1 MHLLIAL
8 SLSSLLSASL
18 AIHAEYQQRARQLY
32 LFKPL
37 TTILIWYLAFRRPAG
52 GAVFYHY
59 AILIGLGFS
68 LAGDI
73 FLMFPQRYFL
83 AGLGSFLL
91 GHLAYIAAFV
101 SINGPQI
108 SLWWLLP
115 GLGYASGVLLF
126 LRGKLGSLK
135 FPVLA
140 YMLVILLMAGQA
152 LELWSVSRSPLA
164 LCGAGGA
171 LLFLFSDTALAIN
184 RFHHPY
190 RDSPL
195 VVLGSY
201 YCAQWLIALSI
212 GG

>member
-1 MHLLIAL
+1 MLSTL
-8 SLSSLLSASL
+8 SLSILISASL
-18 AIHAEYQQRARQLY
+18 AIHAEYKQRARQLY

-52 GAVFYHY
+52 GATFYHY
-59 AILIGLGFS
+59 AIMIGLGFS
-68 LAGDI
+68 LGGDI
-73 FLMFPQRYFL
+73 LLMFPKRYFL
-83 AGLGSFLL
+83 AGLVSFLL
-91 GHLAYIAAFV
+91 GHLAYITAFASV
-101 SINGPQI
+101 NGPQI
-108 SLWWLLP
+108 SLWWVLP
-115 GLGYASGVLLF
+115 GLGYASGILLF
-126 LRGKLGSLK
+126 LRGKLEAMK
-135 FPVLA
+135 YPVLA

-152 LELWSVSRSPLA
+152 LELWSASRSPLA
-164 LCGAGGA
+164 LCGAVGA

-184 RFHHPY
+184 RFHHQY

>member
-1 MHLLIAL
+1 MLAAFSLGILI
-8 SLSSLLSASL
+8 SASIT
-18 AIHAEYQQRARQLY
+18 IHAEYKHRARQLY
-32 LFKPL
+32 IFKPL
-37 TTILIWYLAFRRPAG
+37 TTALIWVFALQRPAD
-52 GAVFYHY
+52 GATLYHY
-59 AILIGLGFS
+59 AILTGLGFS
-68 LAGDI
+68 LGGDI

-83 AGLGSFLL
+83 AGLASFWL
-91 GHLAYIAAFV
+91 GHLAYSTAFA

-126 LRGKLGSLK
+126 LRGKLGPMK

-152 LELWSVSRSPLA
+152 LELWSASRSPLA

-184 RFHHPY
+184 RFHHQY